1 MFPRQLLGL
10 TVVTLVG
17 LVSPAWAQRDG
28 GVPDSGGGG
37 GGTASYITFE
47 DDASYQERVG
57 GTALNFGTPFPGQV
71 NVNLPFPFRF
81 YENDYTSML
90 VGSAGLVG
98 FNANSWVGSGG
109 NHGFPDPFSSGI
121 TNMIAA
127 FWDDFFQPV
136 VSTHEEGSAPD
147 RVFIIQWKSSQLCC
161 GGVPGEANV
170 QLHLHE
176 GAAGRFEI
184 HVGPH
189 TFPVGSR
196 VSGSIGFQDQGAT
209 RGTNLAFCTP
219 NCAMRDLDDYRDRMI
234 VATQDA
240 GLDVFARRVEVNV
253 GGIGRVYQGVPFPAE
268 VTLAS
273 YHGNP
278 IGPFRYQLHLVLPTE
293 SVPNNPIYTSP
304 LITLSPFQTL
314 VEPLDVTVPL
324 GQAAGRYRLLLVVDS
339 DGVLPEANE
348 LNNQAFG
355 TQDLLISDP
364 KPDFTAVALDT
375 PSGDR
380 RPGGTITVPLTIG
393 NIGNLTGDVAWLVV
407 LSSNNAPSATDL
419 HLASGTLNLELLTE
433 AELEATGTLPSNLP
447 PGTYTL
453 GLIVD
458 PAQAV
463 AELSEVNNTLAG
475 ATLEV
480 DGGPLGLL
488 STSLPAGYV
497 GLEYS
502 GRLNARGG
510 NGSYLYTLASGSVPD
525 GLTLIENG
533 QLLGRPT
540 APGESTFSVTVE
552 SGRSQETFG
561 PITLNVSQL
570 DGPLAII
577 TRALV
582 PGIAG
587 QPYPPAPA
595 GEGPELQQRI
605 VAVGGNGAVTFS
617 LISGGPPGLTLD
629 ADGYLHGVANTAGRY
644 ELVIGATD
652 GAESTQR
659 RLGLWIVESGRLT
672 LVPTELAEAVVGQSY
687 QANLV
692 VLGQTVG
699 ATLSFSVNDGAL
711 PSGLALTRT
720 GVLSGIP
727 GQVGTFSF
735 RAEVTEGAGDDA
747 RRDSA
752 ELVLVVASTADFAI
766 SPSSVPTAILGRAY
780 EVTFEARRGTPP
792 FTWRADNNALPRGL
806 SGEVVVGEESRYR
819 ISGTPEV
826 IPDGMGISTG
836 GVVTVPLS
844 VVDALGRQASLAVA
858 LRIVEAPPEAPA
870 PDDGGCG
877 CTTHPSSATGS
888 WAFAL
893 LALGLCFRRR

>member
-1 MFPRQLLGL
+1 MFPRQLLGV
-10 TVVTLVG
+10 TVVAWVG

-37 GGTASYITFE
+37 GGSAAYITFE
-47 DDASYQERVG
+47 DEAPYQERVG
-57 GTALNFGTPFPGQV
+57 GTSLNFGTPFPGQV

-81 YENDYTSML
+81 YEDDYTSML
-90 VGSAGLVG
+90 VGSTGLVG
-98 FNANSWVGSGG
+98 FDPNSWVGQGF
-109 NHGFPDPFSSGI
+109 NHGFPDAFSTGI

-127 FWDDFFQPV
+127 FWDDFYQPIV
-136 VSTHEEGSAPD
+136 TTHQEGTAPD
-147 RVFIIQWKSSQLCC
+147 RVFVIQWKASQLCC
-161 GGVPGEANV
+161 GGVAGEANV
-170 QLHLHE
+170 QLHLYE

-184 HVGPH
+184 HIGPH

-196 VSGSIGFQDQGAT
+196 VSGSIGFQDQGAS

-219 NCAMRDLDDYRDRMI
+219 NCALGDLDDYRDRMI

-278 IGPFRYQLHLVLPTE
+278 IGPFRFQLHLILPSETT
-293 SVPNNPIYTSP
+293 PNNPIYTSP
-304 LITLSPFQTL
+304 PITLAPFQTL
-314 VEPLDVTVPL
+314 VEPLDVTVPF
-324 GQAAGRYRLLLVVDS
+324 GQAPGRYRLLLVVDS

-348 LNNQAFG
+348 FNNQAFG

-375 PSGDR
+375 PSGDA
-380 RPGGTITVPLTIG
+380 RPGGSITVPLTIG
-393 NIGNLTGDVAWLVV
+393 NIGNLTGDVRWLVV
-407 LSSNNAPSATDL
+407 VSSNTAPSPSDL
-419 HLASGTLNLELLTE
+419 PLASGTLNLELLTE
-433 AELEATGTLPSNLP
+433 AEVEASGTLPNDLP

-458 PAQAV
+458 PDQAV
-463 AELSEVNNTLAG
+463 SELSEVNNTLAG

-480 DGGPLGLL
+480 DGGPLGLVNA
-488 STSLPAGYV
+488 TLPTAYV

-502 GRLNARGG
+502 GRFTARGG
-510 NGSYLYTLASGSVPD
+510 NGSYLYTLASGTLPD
-525 GLTLIENG
+525 GLTLVENG

-605 VAVGGNGAVTFS
+605 VAVGGDGEVTFS

-629 ADGYLHGVANTAGRY
+629 ADGYLHGVANAAGRY

-652 GAESTQR
+652 GTESTQR

-692 VLGQTVG
+692 VLGQTAGSTV
-699 ATLSFSVNDGAL
+699 SFAVNDGAL

-735 RAEVTEGAGDDA
+735 RAEITEGAGNNA

-766 SPSSVPTAILGRAY
+766 SPSSVPTAILGQAY
-780 EVTFEARRGTPP
+780 EVTFEARRGTPSY
-792 FTWRADNNALPRGL
+792 TWRAENNALPRGL

-836 GVVTVPLS
+836 GVVTLPLS

-858 LRIVEAPPEAPA
+858 LRVVEAPPAPSDA
-870 PDDGGCG
+870 DDGGCG
-877 CTTHPSSATGS
+877 CTTHRRSGAGS
-888 WAFAL
+888 WAWAL